1 MKTLYEAIFNVED
14 EDLTLADGYDCR
26 IEPVAMITDPKIK
39 GVTVVRKPLDVSD
52 WRKTGVKAYNIISY
66 VVMHTVKSD
75 LKIDN
80 QTIQKKLEDY
90 WDKAITKYIMAD
102 WEEKDTIVVYYT
114 KPRVNVKLFKLKL
127 TRR

>member
-90 WDKAITKYIMAD
+90 WDKAITKYIMVD

-114 KPRVNVKLFKLKL
+114 KPRTNVKLFKLKL